1 MTGKALSDV
10 LQFARLYRARQRQ
23 RTAMQR
29 TQREMNLLPKH
40 LMDDVNALGLPLDP
54 ALTRR
59 ARYVSANSSRNF
71 IASIRP
77 IPFIDG

>member
-1 MTGKALSDV
+1 MTGIALHDV

-23 RTAMQR
+23 QTAMQR

-40 LMDDVNALGLPLDP
+40 LLDDVNALGLPMDP
-54 ALTRR
+54 ALTKR

-71 IASIRP
+71 ITPIRSITL
-77 IPFIDG
+77 IDG

>member
-1 MTGKALSDV
+1 MTGKALYDV
-10 LQFARLYRARQRQ
+10 LQFARLYRARLRQ

-40 LMDDVNALGLPLDP
+40 LLDDVNALGLPLDP
-54 ALTRR
+54 ALTKR

-71 IASIRP
+71 IEPIRSILL
-77 IPFIDG
+77 IDG

>member
-1 MTGKALSDV
+1 MTGKALHEV

-40 LMDDVNALGLPLDP
+40 LLDDVNALGLPLDP

-59 ARYVSANSSRNF
+59 ARYVPANSSRNF
-71 IASIRP
+71 IAPIRP
-77 IPFIDG
+77 ILLIDG